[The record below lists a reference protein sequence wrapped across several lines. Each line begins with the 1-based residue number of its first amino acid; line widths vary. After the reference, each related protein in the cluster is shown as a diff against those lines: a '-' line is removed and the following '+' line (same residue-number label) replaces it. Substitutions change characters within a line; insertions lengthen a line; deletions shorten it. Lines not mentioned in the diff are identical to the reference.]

1 MEELVTIVDENDC
14 EIGVAP
20 RSEMRAKRLI
30 HRASYILVFNAN
42 KELFVQK
49 RTMTK
54 DVYPGYYDIAAGGVV
69 VAGEGYEESAQRELF
84 EELGIKDVEL
94 VLHFKNFYED
104 TINRVWGK
112 VFSCTYDGD
121 IALQKEEVELGF
133 FAPISEIV
141 KMTMA
146 ERFTPDSMEILQKF
160 VQKYNI
166 SVDFLR

>member
-1 MEELVTIVDENDC
+1 MEELVAIVDEKDC
-14 EIGVAP
+14 EIGFVP

-30 HRASYILVFNAN
+30 HRASYILVFNSN

-69 VAGEGYEESAQRELF
+69 VAGEGYQESAQRELF

-94 VLHFKNFYED
+94 VMHFKNFYED
-104 TINRVWGK
+104 ATNRVWGE

-121 IALQKEEVELGF
+121 ITLQKEEVEAGF
-133 FAPISEIV
+133 FAPIPEIL
-141 KMTMA
+141 KMTMT